1 MSDNVTA
8 IKGFADLFSPDSDA
22 FTHME
27 AVARE
32 TFSRYGFTELRT
44 PILERTELFCRGI
57 GTETDVVQKEMYT
70 FPDRK
75 GRDAFTGED
84 SKRIKRISDST
95 ERNRKNE
102 FINRLGKGIS
112 PA

>member
-44 PILERTELFCRGI
+44 PIP
-57 GTETDVVQKEMYT
+57 V
-70 FPDRK
+70 
-75 GRDAFTGED
+75 
-84 SKRIKRISDST
+84 SST
-95 ERNRKNE
+95 HLTLPTK
-102 FINRLGKGIS
+102 
-112 PA
+112 A

>member
-44 PILERTELFCRGI
+44 P
-57 GTETDVVQKEMYT
+57 
-70 FPDRK
+70 
-75 GRDAFTGED
+75 
-84 SKRIKRISDST
+84 
-95 ERNRKNE
+95 NH
-102 FINRLGKGIS
+102 
-112 PA
+112 